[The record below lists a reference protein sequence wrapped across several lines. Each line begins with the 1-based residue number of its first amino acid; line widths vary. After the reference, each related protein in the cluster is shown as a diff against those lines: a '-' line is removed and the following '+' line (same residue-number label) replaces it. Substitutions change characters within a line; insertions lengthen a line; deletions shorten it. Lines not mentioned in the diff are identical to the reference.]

1 MAGDTRQ
8 PDEDK
13 TNELQSLLE
22 ERRAR
27 NRARRDKEKGQEQKL
42 WEAFGDASNRVNE
55 APGGRYNSAGGKPQE
70 LTWRD
75 AFDYSKLDPKKMPYF
90 WQTGCGRDSILV
102 GIAVGGGAGGLHF
115 IVRGLSSMLLTTNI
129 AVVAFSATSMAMYK
143 WCRDRQQ
150 EEAKNM
156 ALALN
161 GMRLL
166 NEKKAREKAEAE
178 EAARKAEEERKA
190 RPWSSRLKFW

>member
-27 NRARRDKEKGQEQKL
+27 SRARRDKDKGQEQKL
-42 WEAFGDASNRVNE
+42 WDAFGDRGVNE
-55 APGGRYNSAGGKPQE
+55 APGGRYNSAGGKPQA
-70 LTWRD
+70 LSWQD
-75 AFDYSKLDPKKMPYF
+75 AFDYSKLD
-90 WQTGCGRDSILV
+90 V
-102 GIAVGGGAGGLHF
+102 GTLSARGLLQGLALTAA
-115 IVRGLSSMLLTTNI
+115 GLSSMLLTTNI
-129 AVVAFSATSMAMYK
+129 AVIAFSATAMAMYK
-143 WCRDRQQ
+143 WCRDRQR

-161 GMRLL
+161 GMRML
-166 NEKKAREKAEAE
+166 NEKKARERAEAE
-178 EAARKAEEERKA
+178 EAARKAEEEMKA
-190 RPWSSRLKFW
+190 GSLSSRLKFWR

>member
-8 PDEDK
+8 ADEDK

-22 ERRAR
+22 DRRAR
-27 NRARRDKEKGQEQKL
+27 SRVRRDKEKGQEQKL
-42 WEAFGDASNRVNE
+42 WEAFSDPNNPVNE
-55 APGGRYNSAGGKPQE
+55 APGGKYNSAGGKPQE
-70 LTWRD
+70 LSWRD
-75 AFDYSKLDPKKMPYF
+75 AFDYSRLDPKKLPYF

-129 AVVAFSATSMAMYK
+129 AVGVFSATSMAMYK
-143 WCRDRQQ
+143 WCRDRQR
-150 EEAKNM
+150 EESKNM
-156 ALALN
+156 AIALN

-190 RPWSSRLKFW
+190 HSWGSKLKFW